1 MKNLDFNKE
10 EIKEKAIK
18 AINEGN
24 VEEQA
29 EILQAWVEG
38 VAQDVAKEVAKEQKT
53 LENDTMILTS
63 RGTKQLT
70 SEEIKYYEKV
80 AEAMKSTNP
89 KQALTE
95 LDVVMPTTTINRVF
109 EDIEEA
115 HPLLKLIKVNNVT
128 GLTETIARTGDIET
142 AWWGPL
148 CDEIKKEL
156 EAGFKKE
163 STTLYK
169 LSAFLPICKAYLT
182 LGPTWL
188 DKFIRTILTE
198 SMTNG
203 LVKAIVSG
211 TGINS
216 PIGMDCDLETAFTPG
231 EARPKKTAQVI
242 KDFEPKTLGKII
254 AKLTNKGKRI
264 VTKVALI
271 VNPIDYWEKVF
282 ALTTTKNALGQYVAN
297 QFPFPVDIIQE
308 SSVNQGKAIIGL
320 PEKYDLNVGMN
331 QKIEYDDS
339 VRFLDDERVYLA
351 KMYANGKAV
360 DNNSF
365 ILLDISKITVD
376 DTTSS
381 ANSTGSESSNTESKG

>member
-10 EIKEKAIK
+10 EIKEKALK
-18 AINEGN
+18 AIQEGN
-24 VEEQA
+24 MEEQA
-29 EILQAWVEG
+29 EILEAWMEG
-38 VAQDVAKEVAKEQKT
+38 VAQDVAKEVTREQKT

-63 RGTKQLT
+63 RGAKQLT

-80 AEAMKSTNP
+80 SEAMKSANP

-95 LDVVMPTTTINRVF
+95 LDVAMPTTTINRVF

-115 HPLLKLIKVNNVT
+115 HPLLKLITINNVT
-128 GLTETIARTGDIET
+128 GLTETITRTGDIET

-182 LGPTWL
+182 LGPAWL

-198 SMTNG
+198 SMTSG
-203 LVKAIVSG
+203 LVKAVVSG
-211 TGINS
+211 NGIDS
-216 PIGMDCDLETAFTPG
+216 PIGMDCDLEAAFTPG
-231 EARPKKTAQVI
+231 EARPKKTAQAI

-254 AKLTNKGKRI
+254 AKLTNKGKRK
-264 VTKVALI
+264 VTKVALV
-271 VNPIDYWEKVF
+271 VNPVDYWEKVF

-308 SSVNQGKAIIGL
+308 PTVEVGKAIIGL

-331 QKIEYDDS
+331 QKIEYSDEA
-339 VRFLDDERVYLA
+339 RFLDDERVYLA

-365 ILLDISKITVD
+365 ILLDISAVTVD
-376 DTTSS
+376 E
-381 ANSTGSESSNTESKG
+381 AA

>member
-63 RGTKQLT
+63 RGAKQLT
-70 SEEIKYYEKV
+70 SEEIRYYEEV
-80 AEAMKSTNP
+80 TEAMKSPNP
-89 KQALTE
+89 RQALTE
-95 LDVVMPTTTINRVF
+95 LDVVMPATTINRVF

-115 HPLLKLIKVNNVT
+115 HPLLKLIRVKNVT
-128 GLTETIARTGDIET
+128 GLTETITRTGDVET

-182 LGPTWL
+182 LGPAWL

-198 SMTNG
+198 SMTSG

-211 TGINS
+211 TGIDS
-216 PIGMDCDLETAFTPG
+216 PIGMDCDLEAAFTPG
-231 EARPKKTAQVI
+231 EARPKKTPQTI

-308 SSVNQGKAIIGL
+308 SSVEQGKAIIGL

-365 ILLDISKITVD
+365 ILLDISAIVVD
-376 DTTSS
+376 DAT
-381 ANSTGSESSNTESKG
+381 

>member
-1 MKNLDFNKE
+1 MKNLDLNKE
-10 EIKEKAIK
+10 EIKEKALK

-24 VEEQA
+24 IEEQA
-29 EILQAWVEG
+29 EIMEAWVES
-38 VAQDVAKEVAKEQKT
+38 VAQDVAKQVTKEQKT
-53 LENDTMILTS
+53 LESDTMILTS
-63 RGTKQLT
+63 RGAKQLT
-70 SEEIKYYEKV
+70 SEEVKYYEKV
-80 AEAMKSTNP
+80 SEAMKSANP

-95 LDVVMPTTTINRVF
+95 LDVAMPTTTINRVF

-115 HPLLKLIKVNNVT
+115 HPLLKLIKINNVT
-128 GLTETIARTGDIET
+128 GLQETITRTGDIET

-148 CDEIKKEL
+148 CDSIKKEL

-169 LSAFLPICKAYLT
+169 LSAFLPICKAYLK
-182 LGPTWL
+182 LGPAWL

-198 SMTNG
+198 SMTSG

-211 TGINS
+211 NGIDS
-216 PIGMDCDLETAFTPG
+216 PIGMDCNLEAAFTPG
-231 EARPKKTAQVI
+231 EARPKKTAQAV

-254 AKLTNKGKRI
+254 AKLTNKGKRV

-271 VNPIDYWEKVF
+271 VNPVDYWEKVF

-308 SSVNQGKAIIGL
+308 SSIEQGKAIIGL
-320 PEKYDLNVGMN
+320 PEKYDLNVGMA

-339 VRFLDDERVYLA
+339 IRFLDDERVYLA

-365 ILLDISKITVD
+365 ILLDISAVTVD
-376 DTTSS
+376 ETV
-381 ANSTGSESSNTESKG
+381 

>member
-24 VEEQA
+24 IEEQA
-29 EILQAWVEG
+29 EILQAWVES
-38 VAQDVAKEVAKEQKT
+38 VAQDVAKEVTKEQKI

-63 RGTKQLT
+63 RGAKQLT
-70 SEEIKYYEKV
+70 SEEKRYYEKV
-80 AEAMKSTNP
+80 TEAMRSSNP

-128 GLTETIARTGDIET
+128 GLTETITRTGDVET
-142 AWWGPL
+142 AWWGSL

-169 LSAFLPICKAYLT
+169 LSAFLPICKAYLK
-182 LGPTWL
+182 LGPAWL
-188 DKFIRTILTE
+188 DKFIRTVLTE
-198 SMTNG
+198 SMTSG

-211 TGINS
+211 TGIDS
-216 PIGMDCDLETAFTPG
+216 PIGMDCDLEAAFTPG
-231 EARPKKTAQVI
+231 EARPKKTPQTI

-297 QFPFPVDIIQE
+297 QFPFPVDVIQE
-308 SSVNQGKAIIGL
+308 SSVEQGKAIIGL

-365 ILLDISKITVD
+365 ILLDISEIVVD
-376 DTTSS
+376 E
-381 ANSTGSESSNTESKG
+381 AA